1 MSNQSVRKNVA
12 ENEKNKAENEKNKA
26 DNSKNKRKYEQNT
39 KDRIITE
46 DLSRPQEKVEKMKKN
61 PRRLL
66 LVCAALKTR
75 NQNKNKTDQ
84 ITVSLNRFE

>member
-1 MSNQSVRKNVA
+1 MLDKNLN
-12 ENEKNKAENEKNKA
+12 ENSENKPENSENKA
-26 DNSKNKRKYEQNT
+26 DNSENKRKYEQNT

-46 DLSRPQEKVEKMKKN
+46 DLSCPQEKVEKMKKN

>member
-46 DLSRPQEKVEKMKKN
+46 DLSCPQEKVEKMKKK
-61 PRRLL
+61 L
-66 LVCAALKTR
+66 
-75 NQNKNKTDQ
+75 
-84 ITVSLNRFE
+84 

>member
-1 MSNQSVRKNVA
+1 MLDKNLN
-12 ENEKNKAENEKNKA
+12 ENSENKPENSENKA
-26 DNSKNKRKYEQNT
+26 DNSENKRKYEQNT

-75 NQNKNKTDQ
+75 NQNKTNQKSKQ
-84 ITVSLNRFE
+84 KQNN